1 MLYLVA
7 VCSEHSTAA
16 INIFES
22 GSSFCTPAKLVRG
35 RSTASALLLEGVAL
49 RLRRLSEV
57 SRPVVRVG
65 CAARAAGAG
74 SCTICGSFLP
84 GSLTPGSPQLAHVSH
99 KPTIGQT
106 FQGGSCEHGPSG
118 SRVFFLHVYFFHG
131 PTARQYTDI
140 YPSTHTIS
148 VFLRPRHGA
157 FPEMDTQQSPSPW
170 ARIYRLFERREQFV
184 RTPRFGAV
192 LRTADGGC
200 TLRGAR
206 RSFFPSSGAAVERCL
221 RKYRRGKSRGS
232 AGY

>member
-16 INIFES
+16 IIIFES

-57 SRPVVRVG
+57 SLPVVRVG

-118 SRVFFLHVYFFHG
+118 SRVFFYMCIFFMDPQPDSTQIYIHQLTQFRSFCDHATARFQKWTPNSRHLHGLAFIDSSSAGSNSSVPRVLARCYGRPTVGAPCAGQGVLFFHPAG
-131 PTARQYTDI
+131 R
-140 YPSTHTIS
+140 
-148 VFLRPRHGA
+148 
-157 FPEMDTQQSPSPW
+157 
-170 ARIYRLFERREQFV
+170 
-184 RTPRFGAV
+184 
-192 LRTADGGC
+192 
-200 TLRGAR
+200 
-206 RSFFPSSGAAVERCL
+206 PSSGA
-221 RKYRRGKSRGS
+221 
-232 AGY
+232 